1 LASLIYYSG
10 AESVKMP
17 SRLVQILI
25 LGGLIVVVLAVIVL
39 AVWSVEPAWLPL
51 PELAA
56 REEAIIT
63 LAQPTPVP
71 TFTLTPSPVPPTF
84 TPTSTPTSTPTLTP
98 TLTPNPTNTPES
110 LVEASPT
117 PPPPPPPISSPAPAE
132 PPPPAQPAVDFVVVQ
147 QRMRTN
153 EENSVLGKVA
163 NNCGGDHS
171 IYVLVVDAAGQ
182 PLTGVIVG
190 DTYKNVRAA
199 SGSAGL
205 GKLKIDLWSNTMSL
219 EVQGNID
226 GSPYTSEQTLP
237 LSTRDEDIPAE
248 WLFAG
253 GYCGSIAD
261 CQLRQK
267 TNGLCRGHYSYDV
280 TFQRTW

>member
-1 LASLIYYSG
+1 
-10 AESVKMP
+10 MP
-17 SRLVQILI
+17 SRLMQVLI
-25 LGGLIVVVLAVIVL
+25 LSGLTLVVLTVITL
-39 AVWSVEPAWLPL
+39 AILSVEPAWLPL
-51 PELAA
+51 PESAPQ
-56 REEAIIT
+56 EQAIIT
-63 LAQPTPVP
+63 LATPTSVP
-71 TFTLTPSPVPPTF
+71 TFTSTPSPIPP
-84 TPTSTPTSTPTLTP
+84 SATPTLTP
-98 TLTPNPTNTPES
+98 TSTPQPTLIPIPTATNTPEPP
-110 LVEASPT
+110 ASPT
-117 PPPPPPPISSPAPAE
+117 ATPLPPPTNPPAPAAE
-132 PPPPAQPAVDFVVVQ
+132 PFTPTRPAVDFVIAQ
-147 QRMRTN
+147 QRMRSN
-153 EENSVLGKVA
+153 EENSWDGKVA
-163 NNCGGDHS
+163 NNCGGDHT
-171 IYVLVVDAAGQ
+171 IYVQVVDAAGQ

-205 GKLKIDLWSNTMSL
+205 GGLKIELWSNTMSL

-253 GYCGSIAD
+253 GYCGSIAE